1 MKFTKK
7 QLYAYYFVAQRN
19 EKSSKSNLSNVV
31 IETYS
36 IKGLRNNYMYI
47 KHTPCTQSTNSFTFI
62 PTLIH
67 IHYHTNEPFKIQT
80 LFISASWK
88 KTNFKS

>member
-7 QLYAYYFVAQRN
+7 QLYAYKIVAQRN

-47 KHTPCTQSTNSFTFI
+47 KYSLQ
-62 PTLIH
+62 
-67 IHYHTNEPFKIQT
+67 K
-80 LFISASWK
+80 
-88 KTNFKS
+88 